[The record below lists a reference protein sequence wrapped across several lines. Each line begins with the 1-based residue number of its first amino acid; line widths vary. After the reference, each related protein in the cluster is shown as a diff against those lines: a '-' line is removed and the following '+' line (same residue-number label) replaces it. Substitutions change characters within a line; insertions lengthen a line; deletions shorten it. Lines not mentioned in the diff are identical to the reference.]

1 MLTTYQYSSE
11 IVIHVISIKSN
22 PLQLIL
28 QLMKMMRSTI
38 LPEKQNE
45 INPPSF
51 IIVTIYL
58 IAEL

>member
-1 MLTTYQYSSE
+1 MLTKYQYVSE
-11 IVIHVISIKSN
+11 IVIRVISILCN

-28 QLMKMMRSTI
+28 QLMKMMSLTI
-38 LPEKQNE
+38 LQEKQNE
-45 INPPSF
+45 IHQPSL